1 MNFPWLGKPWRKVI
15 YRDKL
20 RKSNTAA
27 SNFTHNFCLLALPH
41 CPYYLALL
49 NHRYTG
55 TTNATYQCLGHFG
68 G

>member
-1 MNFPWLGKPWRKVI
+1 MDFPWLGKPCRKVI

-20 RKSNTAA
+20 RKSSTAT
-27 SNFTHNFCLLALPH
+27 SNLTHNSCLLALPH
-41 CPYYLALL
+41 YYVALL
-49 NHRYTG
+49 DHRYTG